1 MRIADTTHVGFPLN
15 VLASLAACLLAGVSG
30 CGGDAIDRLAVSGEV
45 TLDGRPLDDASITL
59 VPIGPGPSAGA
70 EISAGNF
77 TIERSVGPSPGKYRV
92 EIRAYRGTGRQIP
105 DDDAPGQMI
114 EATEPIIPGRYNR
127 DTELEVEVT
136 VDGENHFQF
145 ALLMMRNRP

>member
-1 MRIADTTHVGFPLN
+1 MKMTGTTHVRFPLG

-30 CGGDAIDRLAVSGEV
+30 CGGDTIDRVAVSGEV
-45 TLDGRPLDDASITL
+45 TLDGQPLDDASITL

-70 EISAGNF
+70 EISKGSF

-92 EIRAYRGTGRQIP
+92 EIRAYRGTGEQIP

-114 EATEPIIPGRYNR
+114 EATEQIIPGRYNR

-136 VDGENHFQF
+136 ARGDNHFQF
-145 ALLMMRNRP
+145 ALESE